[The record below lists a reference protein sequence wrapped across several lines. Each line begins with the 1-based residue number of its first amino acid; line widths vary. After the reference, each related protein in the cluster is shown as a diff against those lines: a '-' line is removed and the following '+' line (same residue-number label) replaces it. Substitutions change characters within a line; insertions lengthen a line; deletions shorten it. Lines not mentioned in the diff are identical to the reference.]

1 MIGFWPRL
9 PSMHTS
15 RRDSPILRHHYYYLP
30 IHLAIV
36 DIRPHPI
43 QTQKASSE
51 RRGLQCGFLRPL
63 ILQKYLLSELAP
75 GDVSISPPLPTVATN
90 QSTTPGSAELDNSGC
105 RGFTGPFPPPLWMSV
120 HQYELV
126 DVIIARVSGLS
137 SPPASGLRDSTS
149 PSPGCVAQRILR
161 PLRTPCR
168 GGGEQPETRGSRLD
182 SRRIP
187 SIRHAGS
194 ASHIQG
200 SHMKRRRTELENR
213 HDFNAPTQHDLE
225 GVERQL
231 SETLH

>member
-126 DVIIARVSGLS
+126 DVIIARVSGRVK
-137 SPPASGLRDSTS
+137 PPCKW
-149 PSPGCVAQRILR
+149 PSRQHQSLARLCLPSDTEAPSNTLPGGVANSQKPGAAGWILGVSQVYDTLALLHTFKVRI
-161 PLRTPCR
+161 
-168 GGGEQPETRGSRLD
+168 
-182 SRRIP
+182 
-187 SIRHAGS
+187 
-194 ASHIQG
+194 
-200 SHMKRRRTELENR
+200 
-213 HDFNAPTQHDLE
+213 
-225 GVERQL
+225 
-231 SETLH
+231 